1 MRRWGLTATFA
12 IVSLLAM
19 VAVGTLLI
27 VAIGQQAR
35 TYALDEA
42 VHTAEAYLT
51 SGVRDVATLEELAGR
66 DSMPGAA
73 RREIDQ
79 LAEQPDDSLRAV
91 RLWTVDSQL
100 VYASDADTRQG
111 LFPDNLRLDRAIDD
125 SLPAPKVV
133 DEFPSLRTPGA
144 QSDGAQS
151 DLASSPVLS
160 VYLPLGTMEDG
171 QPAGAAEVVLDYAGT
186 EAALSD
192 VMRLIAILVVG
203 GLALLWLLLFRT
215 VSNASRRLRKHA
227 FENARL
233 ALLDP
238 LTGLPNRR
246 LLTERLD
253 REVVSAKES
262 GRPMALLILDVDG
275 FKDIN
280 DTMGHDVGDKLLVE
294 VARRIR
300 EVARDSDTVAR
311 LGGDEFAVLM
321 PGVSHVDKATALA
334 RRILDQFSHHFDL
347 DTINL
352 HVDASIGVAV
362 LPDHAEDQT
371 TLMRHA
377 DVAMYAAKRA
387 KIGYA
392 VYSSDR
398 DHNST
403 ARLTLMADL
412 RSALSAEDQLALHYQ
427 PKIDL
432 RTGRVAGVE
441 ALLRWNHPVHGF
453 MPPDA
458 FIPLAEQT
466 GMVTD
471 LTQWVLVHAI
481 AQVEAWQRLRGG
493 DPLPVAVNLSARN
506 LHEPDLTERVR
517 VLLDHAHVNPA
528 SLEIEITESAIP
540 GDPGQAMTLIEE
552 LADLGVPVAIDDFGI
567 GNTSISQLRSFPLRT
582 LKIDRSFISPLDSD
596 PGSVVLV
603 RAIVDLAHEFG
614 IAAIAEG
621 VEVPA
626 VATTLRELGCDLAQ
640 GYLWSKAVPA
650 DEVLGLVE
658 RINEGASTAH
668 HQWSL
673 A

>member
-27 VAIGQQAR
+27 VAISRQAR

-51 SGVRDVATLEELAGR
+51 AGVRDAATLEQLAGR
-66 DSMPGAA
+66 EPLPADA
-73 RREIDQ
+73 RREMDR
-79 LAEQPDDSLRAV
+79 LAQEQDDSLRAV

-100 VYASDADTRQG
+100 VYASDASTRKG
-111 LFPDNLRLDRAIDD
+111 LFPDNLRLDQAIDD

-133 DEFPSLRTPGA
+133 DEFPTLQDPG
-144 QSDGAQS
+144 DE
-151 DLASSPVLS
+151 LNSSPVLS
-160 VYLPLGTMEDG
+160 VYLPLGTLADG
-171 QPAGAAEVVLDYAGT
+171 QPAGAAEVVLDYSGT
-186 EAALSD
+186 EAALAD
-192 VMRLIAILVVG
+192 VMRLIAILVGV

-253 REVVSAKES
+253 REVVMARES

-300 EVARDSDTVAR
+300 HVARDSDTVAR

-321 PGVSHVDKATALA
+321 PGVGHVDKATELA
-334 RRILDQFSHHFDL
+334 RRILDQFSSPFDL

-352 HVDASIGVAV
+352 HVDSSVGVAV

-387 KIGYA
+387 KIGVA
-392 VYSSDR
+392 VYSPDR

-403 ARLTLMADL
+403 ARLTLMGDL
-412 RSALSAEDQLALHYQ
+412 RSALSAEDELALHYQ

-441 ALLRWNHPVHGF
+441 ALLRWKHPVHGYLS
-453 MPPDA
+453 PDK

-466 GMVTD
+466 GMITD
-471 LTQWVLVHAI
+471 LTQWVLENAI
-481 AQVEAWQRLRGG
+481 GQVEAWQRVAGA
-493 DPLPVAVNLSARN
+493 PALPVAVNLSARN
-506 LHEPDLTERVR
+506 LHEPDLAERVR
-517 VLLDHAHVNPA
+517 VLLDHAHVSPA

-540 GDPGQAMTLIEE
+540 GDPGQAMTLITE
-552 LADLGVPVAIDDFGI
+552 LAELGVPVAIDDFGI

-582 LKIDRSFISPLDSD
+582 LKIDRSFIAPLDSD

-614 IAAIAEG
+614 LTAIAEG
-621 VEVPA
+621 VEAPA
-626 VATTLRELGCDLAQ
+626 VATTLRDLGCDLAQ
-640 GYLWSKAVPA
+640 GYLWSKPVPA
-650 DEVLGLVE
+650 EDLLSLVE
-658 RINEGASTAH
+658 RIDGRASAR

>member
-12 IVSLLAM
+12 IVSLFAM
-19 VAVGTLLI
+19 AAVGTLLI
-27 VAIGQQAR
+27 VAIGRQAR
-35 TYALDEA
+35 AYALDEA

-51 SGVRDVATLEELAGR
+51 AGVREAADLEQLAGR
-66 DSMPGAA
+66 VPLSVDA
-73 RREIDQ
+73 RRDIDR
-79 LAEQPDDSLRAV
+79 LAQRPDDSLRAV

-100 VYASDADTRQG
+100 VYASDARTRQG
-111 LFPDNLRLDRAIDD
+111 LFPDNLRLDQAIDD

-133 DEFPSLRTPGA
+133 DEFPSLRTPG
-144 QSDGAQS
+144 SDSG
-151 DLASSPVLS
+151 LATSPVLS
-160 VYLPLGTMEDG
+160 VYLPLGQMEDG
-171 QPAGAAEVVLDYAGT
+171 QPAGAAEVVLDYSRT

-192 VMRLIAILVVG
+192 VMRLIAILVGV

-253 REVVSAKES
+253 REVGVAKES

-280 DTMGHDVGDKLLVE
+280 DTMGHDFGDKLLVE
-294 VARRIR
+294 VAHRIR
-300 EVARDSDTVAR
+300 HVARDSDTVAR

-321 PGVSHVDKATALA
+321 PGVGHVDKAMELA
-334 RRILDQFSHHFDL
+334 RRILDQFSQPFDL

-352 HVDASIGVAV
+352 HVDSSIGVAV

-387 KIGYA
+387 KIGVA

-403 ARLTLMADL
+403 ARLTLMGDL
-412 RSALSAEDQLALHYQ
+412 RSALTSEDQLALHYQ

-441 ALLRWNHPVHGF
+441 ALLRWNHPVHGL
-453 MPPDA
+453 MRPDV

-466 GMVTD
+466 GMMTD
-471 LTQWVLVHAI
+471 LTQWVLEHAI
-481 AQVEAWQRLRGG
+481 GRIAMWQRARGG
-493 DPLPVAVNLSARN
+493 EPLPVALNLSARN
-506 LHEPDLTERVR
+506 LHEPDLTQRIR
-517 VLLDHAHVNPA
+517 ILLDHAHVSPA
-528 SLEIEITESAIP
+528 SLEVEITESAIP
-540 GDPGQAMTLIEE
+540 GDPGQAMTLIQE
-552 LADLGVPVAIDDFGI
+552 LADLGVPVSIDDFGI

-582 LKIDRSFISPLDSD
+582 LKIDRSFIAPLDRD

-603 RAIVDLAHEFG
+603 RAIVDLAHEFE
-614 IAAIAEG
+614 ITAIAEG

-626 VATTLRELGCDLAQ
+626 VATTLRDLGCDLAQ
-640 GYLWSKAVPA
+640 GFLWSKAVPA
-650 DEVLGLVE
+650 DEVLSLVE
-658 RINEGASTAH
+658 RIDGGASAH